1 MEAFLKIATLLLFLS
16 WRIYWL
22 ITEKKA
28 DTEKPKTQKRPGFF
42 SSLDLTRHGLWIV
55 GVFIFAQYIFGWT
68 ILPMNADTRIS
79 FLGFMLVVTGLG
91 TCIIARKNLD
101 TNWANAW
108 EYQIKKKHE
117 LVTHGIYAYIRH
129 PIYTGI
135 VTACIGAELV
145 VQSYLF
151 VVFFLFFFVSYS
163 QAKKEEKILEDHFG
177 KEYRDYK
184 KRSKMLI
191 PYLF

>member
-1 MEAFLKIATLLLFLS
+1 MDFVLSIATLFLFAL

-28 DTEKPKTQKRPGFF
+28 DREKPRTKERPPFF
-42 SSLDLTRHGLWIV
+42 STVRITRHGLWIV
-55 GVFIFAQYIFGWT
+55 GVLIVIQLFFNIP
-68 ILPMNADTRIS
+68 ILSIDTNLPIQEIG
-79 FLGFMLVVTGLG
+79 FLLVVLGLG
-91 TCIIARKNLD
+91 LCIVARKQLD

-117 LVTHGIYAYIRH
+117 LVTRGVYAYIRH

-135 VTACIGAELV
+135 VTAVIGAELV
-145 VQSYLF
+145 AESYLSIIF
-151 VVFFLFFFVSYS
+151 FSFFLVSYA
-163 QAKKEEKILEDHFG
+163 QAKKEEKILEEHFG
-177 KEYRDYK
+177 KEYQQYR

-191 PYLF
+191 PFVF